1 MNEGDPA
8 VEEPEKSLSVGYV
21 EALLLRLQN
30 DVASRKRPRSELVPM
45 ARTVLLAVLFLVAS
59 YELGARSV
67 DDSAGWL
74 ARLQMRERLA
84 ALSHQVDGQR
94 GEIDIQQAR
103 IERLEKAY
111 QVSSRYG
118 IGADLAMAIEDIALA
133 EGIDPQI
140 AFELVR
146 VESEFNPRAVSPM
159 GALGLTQLMPETA
172 RMLHPGITRQ
182 QIFDRETNLRLG
194 FRFFRS
200 LMTYYEGDL
209 RLALLAYNRGP
220 TTVDRLIAAGIDPGN
235 GYASAVL
242 GGRLQKAD

>member
-1 MNEGDPA
+1 
-8 VEEPEKSLSVGYV
+8 
-21 EALLLRLQN
+21 
-30 DVASRKRPRSELVPM
+30 M
-45 ARTVLLAVLFLVAS
+45 ARTVLVAVVLLAAS
-59 YELGARSV
+59 YEVGARSV
-67 DDSAGWL
+67 DDSAGWV

-84 ALSHQVDGQR
+84 ALAEQVDVQR
-94 GEIDIQQAR
+94 GELDIQQAR

-111 QVSSRYG
+111 QISTRYG

-200 LMTYYEGDL
+200 LMTYYDGDL

-235 GYASAVL
+235 GYATAVL
-242 GGRLQKAD
+242 GGRLLKAD